1 MHYAMARYG
10 PHRLM
15 CLTMGAQDKLDL
27 RSESEIPSK
36 WMNTDMVALVIETI
50 PLVTHEHQA

>member
-1 MHYAMARYG
+1 MARYG